1 MEGALHVALHRERT
15 SRFRVRTGVYNP
27 YGSVYKSPH
36 GHCVNGT
43 AMAGALTGTAF
54 GTNLTSRRTP
64 VRRKHYKRHVRS
76 IGVRATVRASAVSD
90 ASQTSA
96 VEPFTL
102 GLRRDAEQA
111 LLLGEPI
118 GRGAMGVVRLCT
130 RNSDQRK
137 FALKTIPKSGPQSL
151 EGQTPSVDAM
161 GIWERKVRDEVN
173 LHFALGA
180 SLDIVTLHDAFEDEA
195 GVHLLIDLC
204 DGGDLLTG
212 TANESASIKDKSNDP
227 WARVDDDEHQEPRNE
242 SWQPFTE
249 AAAAT
254 TIRAMLKALAA
265 CHAHG
270 VVHRD
275 VKPANFLY
283 MREPNG
289 SRRAKLSDFG
299 LAARIKNSGDM
310 LYVFPFPN
318 TNTLYCPSVTF
329 QVTNTTKD

>member
-1 MEGALHVALHRERT
+1 
-15 SRFRVRTGVYNP
+15 
-27 YGSVYKSPH
+27 
-36 GHCVNGT
+36 
-43 AMAGALTGTAF
+43 
-54 GTNLTSRRTP
+54 
-64 VRRKHYKRHVRS
+64 
-76 IGVRATVRASAVSD
+76 
-90 ASQTSA
+90 
-96 VEPFTL
+96 
-102 GLRRDAEQA
+102 
-111 LLLGEPI
+111 
-118 GRGAMGVVRLCT
+118 
-130 RNSDQRK
+130 
-137 FALKTIPKSGPQSL
+137 
-151 EGQTPSVDAM
+151 
-161 GIWERKVRDEVN
+161 
-173 LHFALGA
+173 
-180 SLDIVTLHDAFEDEA
+180 
-195 GVHLLIDLC
+195 
-204 DGGDLLTG
+204 LLTG
-212 TANESASIKDKSNDP
+212 TANESASKKDKSNDP

-318 TNTLYCPSVTF
+318 PNTLYCPSVTF